1 MDAEARYQYISFID
15 SLHSVGREI
24 PIVISHA
31 AVSGK
36 DFQTIKYL
44 GLCPWYDNYK
54 EFWEGRNRQRGL
66 NCFSQTG
73 LEHVDSFMAKAG
85 WFHPMSNNLFDE
97 EIQAVYRTIGIIG
110 ISFEERTL
118 FIGFYLIT

>member
-1 MDAEARYQYISFID
+1 MDAEARYQYISFVD

-54 EFWEGRNRQRGL
+54 EFW
-66 NCFSQTG
+66 QTG